1 MADVE
6 LPDLPAVVTI
16 ADSDLLHI
24 RQGIEDKKSTVATL
38 EVHLDTKYLRQDDN
52 LASLDNDATARANLG
67 VLSESEGDAKYL
79 EELNNLSDL
88 TNVTVARNNL
98 GLGSLATQNEGT
110 GGADCRD
117 NDANDARFLLE
128 ANNLSDLTNTATA
141 RTNLDVYS
149 KSEGDARY
157 LLEANNLSDLTNV
170 VTARSNLGLGTAA
183 VVNTGT
189 GASDVPTTSEADAR
203 YLLESNNLS
212 DVTNP
217 ATAYNNIKQP
227 ATTSSIGAVEKATPE
242 EMADGA
248 PDKFPDAATINDFV
262 DTRVR
267 DWTTVDMKNPTLHS
281 QGRMN
286 FITDLISWGFVF
298 FNKGQDAIVFG
309 RLSSSSSVFYFWE
322 VSLGTSYDLSTSTLT
337 QTYQI
342 LNSSSSMDRL
352 LYKPDGTK
360 LYVMAQSFIY
370 QYDLSTPW
378 DISTITENG
387 IESVGVNDLSG
398 MNFNEDGTRLYS
410 IGTQSALEQLS
421 ECTLSTPWDINTI
434 GTPTL
439 LNLESGIVGYTCD
452 NADDVT
458 VTNRGGYLY
467 IYIHG
472 KAELVSSSTNTEW
485 GVTEMQ
491 IFNPTL
497 SGAGSPNEII
507 HTVQRYKTGSSSLL
521 ETFDPIAGLAYA
533 TNGSLFTLYSILK
546 PYPYII
552 GS

>member
-6 LPDLPAVVTI
+6 LPDLPAVVAI
-16 ADSDLLHI
+16 ADSDLLHV
-24 RQGIEDKKSTVATL
+24 RQGVEDKKSTVATL

-52 LASLDNDATARANLG
+52 LLSLTDDAAARANLG

-88 TNVTVARNNL
+88 TNTTVARNNL
-98 GLGSLATQNEGT
+98 GLGTLATQNEGT
-110 GGADCRD
+110 GGPDFRD
-117 NDANDARFLLE
+117 NDAN
-128 ANNLSDLTNTATA
+128 
-141 RTNLDVYS
+141 
-149 KSEGDARY
+149 DARY

-189 GASDVPTTSEADAR
+189 GASDVPTTSQADAR

-212 DVTNP
+212 DVTSP

-227 ATTSSIGAVEKATPE
+227 ATTSSLGAVEKATPA
-242 EMADGA
+242 EMASGA
-248 PDKFPDAATINDFV
+248 SDKFPDAATINDFIG
-262 DTRVR
+262 TRVR
-267 DWTTVDMKNPTLHS
+267 EWTTVDMKNPTLHS

-286 FITDLISWGFVF
+286 FIANLVSWGFVF
-298 FNKGQDAIVFG
+298 FNEGQDAIVFG
-309 RLSSSSSVFYFWE
+309 RLTSPSNVFYFWE

-360 LYVMAQSFIY
+360 LYVMSQSFIY

-387 IESVGVNDLSG
+387 IKAVGVNDLGG

-410 IGTQSALEQLS
+410 VGTQSSLEQLS

-507 HTVQRYKTGSSSLL
+507 HTVQRYKTGSGSLL
-521 ETFDPIAGLAYA
+521 ETFDPITGLAYA